1 MAHHQPHNLRY
12 VSAPYHHP
20 AYGRPPVVVTD
31 NDVLCGRGVNI
42 AAHPGNERFR
52 TLVTTRADEN
62 YCETYSASEK
72 KALAD
77 EIVRHIASLD
87 PPGRFLKREGRG
99 QISRGLNGPWEEL
112 SHKEAV
118 KKTCQALRDC
128 NRNDRAT
135 YAAGVAPP
143 EDVKQVAEERAK
155 SGLTGKDLAAKAAEQ
170 LREENHKLL
179 REAMEAAGVAPEQIE
194 EQLRR
199 KRADPTYIIPGFS
212 MSGAGIVTP
221 LTFGH
226 VPSGMPMGGV
236 GPDGMPIPA
245 SDPMSTVHVP
255 VLYTPFPHP
264 AIDAAP
270 IDEAAQAAARAAA
283 GYVHPNDRLAGAAEE
298 AAAAVT
304 EMDTAA
310 QEQQE
315 LAQQVANTAG
325 EVSAE
330 AQEAAEIAVAIAHD
344 AVDALTNEESTAVKN
359 EGTEGVTYNENAA
372 AELQPEA
379 QPEGQPEETHVASNE
394 MSHESHATAN
404 ERTYEVANNA
414 HTFESVMED
423 FMNYQA
429 EHGTKQPTS
438 PTCDPANVAP
448 YEASNE
454 KCEEMHQE
462 ATNEELAEAA
472 QTMEDYVPQ
481 ESTQIS
487 TEPMHGDLKVEEHHK
502 GGEVVV

>member
-1 MAHHQPHNLRY
+1 MAHHQHHNLRY

-20 AYGRPPVVVTD
+20 AYGRPPIVVTD

-52 TLVTTRADEN
+52 TLVTTRADAN
-62 YCETYSASEK
+62 YCESYSASEK
-72 KALAD
+72 KAVAD

-135 YAAGVAPP
+135 YAEGVTPP

-155 SGLTGKDLAAKAAEQ
+155 SGLTGKDLAAKAAQQ
-170 LREENHKLL
+170 LREENQKLL

-199 KRADPTYIIPGFS
+199 KNADPTYIIPGFS
-212 MSGAGIVTP
+212 MSASGVVTP

-226 VPSGMPMGGV
+226 VPSGMSVGGI

-245 SDPMSTVHVP
+245 SDPMSTVHPP

-283 GYVHPNDRLAGAAEE
+283 GYVHPNDRLAGAAE
-298 AAAAVT
+298 AAAA
-304 EMDTAA
+304 A
-310 QEQQE
+310 
-315 LAQQVANTAG
+315 VANTAG
-325 EVSAE
+325 ELSAE

-344 AVDALTNEESTAVKN
+344 AVDALADEGDTAVK
-359 EGTEGVTYNENAA
+359 TEATEEVPHDATAA
-372 AELQPEA
+372 PELQPEA
-379 QPEGQPEETHVASNE
+379 QPEESHVTTNE
-394 MSHESHATAN
+394 VSHESHEAAN
-404 ERTYEVANNA
+404 EMTYEIADVANTYHVADGASYELASGEAQYHTIDEA
-414 HTFESVMED
+414 H
-423 FMNYQA
+423 Y
-429 EHGTKQPTS
+429 
-438 PTCDPANVAP
+438 DPANSVP
-448 YEASNE
+448 FEETNEA
-454 KCEEMHQE
+454 CQEMPQE
-462 ATNEELAEAA
+462 ATNEELAEAV
-472 QTMEDYVPQ
+472 QTIGDYAPQ
-481 ESTQIS
+481 DTNEIS
-487 TEPMHGDLKVEEHHK
+487 PEPVHVDVKVEEEPK
-502 GGEVVV
+502 GEGVVV